1 MTNNVQCDTLSGD
14 RLVSFPKCCQN
25 LKLLSSGTKRSL
37 FTYIQNVKRFKRGRY
52 GNQSLKSGKGWMWM
66 CFNNPVDFKTFS
78 QNLAIRFLWV
88 IPSLLFHKLQE
99 VNEITQCNK
108 PSFLTTSLSYLGFSL
123 PSINCKLRRRGR
135 TRWKNKK
142 NLNCSGKLGFVRTK

>member
-52 GNQSLKSGKGWMWM
+52 GNRSLESDKGWMWV
-66 CFNNPVDFKTFS
+66 CFDLWFVLIIQLISIFTKFY
-78 QNLAIRFLWV
+78 LAIRFLMGF
-88 IPSLLFHKLQE
+88 LFIFILQILSFGKWKKLHNAINPQFSCLFYPYF
-99 VNEITQCNK
+99 N
-108 PSFLTTSLSYLGFSL
+108 FSL
-123 PSINCKLRRRGR
+123 PSL
-135 TRWKNKK
+135 
-142 NLNCSGKLGFVRTK
+142 S